1 MKPIPVHSVLNV
13 IDKQQYIFIGGF
25 KTQMLKKLM
34 LVVMAFTLFFAFT
47 VPHAV
52 DAKRSGGGYKSG
64 SRSYTNTP
72 KKSTDS
78 GSTNTKNSSTTNTGQ
93 TANRGFFSGGG
104 FMKGLMIGGL
114 AGMLFGGMF
123 SNMGAFGNIFGLL
136 INLLAIYVVVMI
148 GIALF
153 RRFKKPRYNDH
164 RGGRY

>member
-1 MKPIPVHSVLNV
+1 M
-13 IDKQQYIFIGGF
+13 
-25 KTQMLKKLM
+25 MKKLM

-52 DAKRSGGGYKSG
+52 DAKRSGGGFKSG

-72 KKSTDS
+72 KKSQDS
-78 GSTNTKNSSTTNTGQ
+78 GSTTNKNTNSGQ

-114 AGMLFGGMF
+114 AGMLFGGLF
-123 SNMGAFGNIFGLL
+123 SNMGALGSIFGLL

-153 RRFKKPRYNDH
+153 RKFRKPRYNDH